1 MNPNES
7 PHRPKASGKLSTH
20 VLDIARGHPAAGV
33 EVSLWHQSGAEW
45 ARLTTTITNADGRTD
60 TPLLSGDALMTG
72 IYELRFQVGT
82 YFQKVGTESG
92 SIPFLDEIPIRFG
105 VSDPT
110 ASYHIPL
117 LVTPFGY
124 STYRGS

>member
-1 MNPNES
+1 MNSNES
-7 PHRPKASGKLSTH
+7 PHRPKTSGKLSTH
-20 VLDIARGHPAAGV
+20 VLDISRGRPAAGV
-33 EVSLWHQSGAEW
+33 EVSLWRQSGAEW
-45 ARLTTTITNADGRTD
+45 TQVTTTITNADGRTD
-60 TPLLSGDALMTG
+60 APLLSGNALTAG

-82 YFQKVGTESG
+82 YFQKVGIESG
-92 SIPFLDEIPIRFG
+92 SIAFLNEIPIRFG